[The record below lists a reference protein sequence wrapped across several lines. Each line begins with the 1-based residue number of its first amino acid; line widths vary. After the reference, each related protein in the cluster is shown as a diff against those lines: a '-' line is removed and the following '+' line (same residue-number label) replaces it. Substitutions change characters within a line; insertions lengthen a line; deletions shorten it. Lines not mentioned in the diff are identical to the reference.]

1 MTQAQ
6 STPLLFDGTRCR
18 TKLLCVDGTV
28 MHACTFL
35 YQIWV
40 FIFDKRLAMRIALA
54 MQPTLFP
61 QWSLWQYYSPYGQ
74 RGTPDPRLVCTT
86 HELSWGGRRKQ
97 PYTSLSVGIEQT
109 AEPHRARQSH

>member
-61 QWSLWQYYSPYGQ
+61 HGACGNTILLTGKEVLRTLASYV
-74 RGTPDPRLVCTT
+74 PRMSCHGADEENNHTL
-86 HELSWGGRRKQ
+86 H
-97 PYTSLSVGIEQT
+97 
-109 AEPHRARQSH
+109 